1 MAKIYSNAAITL
13 AAVSSNDCHAGLY
26 RRETSAFHAHELN
39 LGISPE
45 DNMCWLSQRT
55 KDTKPT
61 PLGRVIAQTSAAEW
75 YDKSVSLSQDQ
86 VPPLANRAWFFQE
99 WQLSPRI
106 LHFDFGQLVWQ
117 CSYGHLTQWRATVG
131 QDFVS
136 PKANRRRLAPGS
148 SLQATQLRKIAAR
161 FRLLKPIDHRT
172 GAHESSPILDWQTT
186 VSRYSNLELT
196 FHRDKLAAISGV
208 VKCTKQFQRGD
219 TYAAGLWRESMP
231 WDLAWLVQDSMRL
244 PRPEDFAGPSWSWA
258 SVHGRV
264 YYAYGQGRTPYGAE
278 LRSNCVIRRVCC
290 VPVGHDPTGA
300 LKSARLTISGLASPC
315 ELSYNDIFPASDHT
329 APRYH
334 LFTHDSELHVFTPDY
349 NLAEPGR
356 GYIPPNTP
364 LHCLWI
370 FEKAF
375 PASIQV
381 GLVLCKSRRVADAYE
396 RIGIVRADG
405 IRLIKK
411 VRSKFII
418 V

>member
-39 LGISPE
+39 LGISPDE
-45 DNMCWLSQRT
+45 NICWPSKLT
-55 KDTKPT
+55 KDTKPMNSS
-61 PLGRVIAQTSAAEW
+61 RIIAQTRTAEW
-75 YDKSVSLSQDQ
+75 YDKNVSLLQEQ
-86 VPPLANRAWFFQE
+86 VSPLANRAWFFQE

-117 CSYGHLTQWRATVG
+117 CSYGHLTQWRATTG

-136 PKANRRRLAPGS
+136 PKANRRRLDPS
-148 SLQATQLRKIAAR
+148 SPLRATRLRKIATR
-161 FRLLKPIDHRT
+161 FRIPRLIDHRT
-172 GAHESSPILDWQTT
+172 GAYESSTILAWQTT
-186 VSRYSNLELT
+186 VSRYSNLKLT

-208 VKCTKQFQRGD
+208 VKRTKQFQRGD
-219 TYAAGLWRESMP
+219 KYAAGLWRESMP
-231 WDLAWLVQDSMRL
+231 WDLAWLVQDGMRL

-264 YYAYGQGRTPYGAE
+264 YYAYGQGSTPYGTE
-278 LRSNCVIRRVCC
+278 LRSICVIRNVCC

-300 LKSARLTISGLASPC
+300 LKSARLTISGLATPC
-315 ELSYNDIFPASDHT
+315 EFRHNDIYPASDH
-329 APRYH
+329 AASRYR
-334 LFTHDSELHVFTPDY
+334 LFTHNVEMHVFTPDY
-349 NLAEPGR
+349 NLAEPGKD
-356 GYIPPNTP
+356 YIAPNTP

-381 GLVLCKSRRVADAYE
+381 GLVLYRSRHVADAYE
-396 RIGIVRADG
+396 RIGIVRADDA
-405 IRLIKK
+405 KTMEK
-411 VRSKFII
+411 VRSKFTI